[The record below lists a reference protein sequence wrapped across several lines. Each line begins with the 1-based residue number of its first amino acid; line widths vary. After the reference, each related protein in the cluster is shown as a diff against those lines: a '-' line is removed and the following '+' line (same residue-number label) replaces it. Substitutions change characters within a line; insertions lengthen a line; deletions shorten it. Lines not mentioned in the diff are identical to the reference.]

1 LSDFSTKTLAATRA
15 DGLGGRLLA
24 MVNAK
29 CLADKMGCR
38 FGFTWNRRSIDDMQ
52 FHIVDSVDKVF
63 AADFIER
70 HWLGEKIDTA
80 RFGVLDGTRFTRSS
94 LAADALQNGFQ
105 GWICDDFRILRS
117 FRQGWFRAMLPA
129 NRSARSRHRTFGTF
143 GFSEPVRA
151 TIAAAGKSRFSRP
164 MAALHLRS
172 GDIIHGNYRSELE
185 FCDKVIPA
193 PLAKAIVS
201 KLASKGLATLVIGQ
215 DRATLDYLKSE
226 TGAFLADDFGAS
238 QFEDE
243 TLKAFF
249 EMALMARCRQIHA
262 GSSVFATIS
271 SVMGGIRVIRPR
283 ALFGNRGTA
292 TVILDELKARQ
303 SDYHPLEAAFGY
315 QSAFVLTEHSTSPA
329 QARRILEKAAALD
342 PQNPAYALKMAAGY
356 FRDRNYQGG
365 EAVLKAFMLKE
376 VDARAENPMRI
387 LQVLTRPSARGHIM
401 AGDFELYL
409 AAAKAGY
416 PYAAAC
422 SAQILHAAL
431 GRTEAA
437 LAMAALSLKAEP
449 ANRLFQEIE
458 SAVRASATAS
468 DSSSVRQLAGG

>member
-1 LSDFSTKTLAATRA
+1 MKTLAATRA

-38 FGFTWNRRSIDDMQ
+38 FGFTWNRGSIDDMQ

-63 AADFIER
+63 AADFIEKY
-70 HWLGEKIDTA
+70 WLGEKIDTS
-80 RFGVLDGTRFTRSS
+80 RFGVLDGGRFSRSS
-94 LAADALQNGFQ
+94 LIVDARRNGYE
-105 GWICDDFRILRS
+105 GWICDSFRILRS
-117 FRQGWFRAMLPA
+117 FRQSWFRAMLPA

-151 TIAAAGKSRFSRP
+151 TIAAAAEIRLSRP

-172 GDIIHGNYRSELE
+172 GDIVHGNYRSQLE

-193 PLAKAIVS
+193 PLAKAIVA

-262 GSSVFATIS
+262 GSSVFATIA
-271 SVMGGIRVIRPR
+271 SVMGGIRVIRPK
-283 ALFGNRGTA
+283 AVFGDRGTA
-292 TVILDELKARQ
+292 MAILDELKARQ
-303 SDYHPLEAAFGY
+303 SGYHPLEAAFGY
-315 QSAFVLTEHSTSPA
+315 QSAFVLMENSVGPA
-329 QARRILEKAAALD
+329 QARIILENAAKLD
-342 PQNPAYALKMAAGY
+342 PLNPAYALKLAAGY
-356 FRDRNYQGG
+356 FREQNYRDG
-365 EAVLKAFMLKE
+365 EAVLKAFMLRE
-376 VDARAENPMRI
+376 VDVRAENSMRI
-387 LQVLTRPSARGHIM
+387 LEVLTSPSSRGHTM
-401 AGDFELYL
+401 AGDFEFYF
-409 AAAKAGY
+409 AAARAGY

-422 SAQILHAAL
+422 SAHILHTAL
-431 GRTEAA
+431 GRTDDA

-449 ANRLFQEIE
+449 GNRLFRDIE
-458 SAVRASATAS
+458 LAVRAANVAN
-468 DSSSVRQLAGG
+468 GGSL

>member
-1 LSDFSTKTLAATRA
+1 MKTLAATRT

-38 FGFTWNRRSIDDMQ
+38 FGFTWNRRSIDMQ
-52 FHIVDSVDKVF
+52 FHSVDPVDKVF
-63 AADFIER
+63 AGDFIEK

-80 RFGVLDGTRFTRSS
+80 RFSVLDGIRFTRSS
-94 LAADALQNGFQ
+94 LMADARRNGYE
-105 GWICDDFRILRS
+105 GWICDNFRILKS
-117 FRQGWFRAMLPA
+117 YRQDWFKAMLPA

-151 TIAAAGKSRFSRP
+151 TIAAAGRPQFSRP

-172 GDIIHGNYRSELE
+172 GDIVHGHYRSELE

-193 PLAKAIVS
+193 PLAKAIVM
-201 KLASKGLATLVIGQ
+201 KLASKGLATLMIGQ

-226 TGAFLADDFGAS
+226 TGAFVADDFGAG

-262 GSSVFATIS
+262 GSSVFATIA
-271 SVMGGIRVIRPR
+271 SVMGGIQVIRPK
-283 ALFGNRGTA
+283 AVFGERGTA
-292 TVILDELKARQ
+292 TAILDELKARQ

-315 QSAFVLTEHSTSPA
+315 QAAFVLTENSIAPA
-329 QARRILEKAAALD
+329 RARGILEKAAALD
-342 PQNPAYALKMAAGY
+342 PQNPAYALKLAAGY
-356 FRDRNYQGG
+356 FRERNYRDG

-376 VDARAENPMRI
+376 IDARVEGFMRI
-387 LQVLTRPSARGHIM
+387 LQVLTHSSSHRQMM
-401 AGDFELYL
+401 AGDFELYF
-409 AAAKAGY
+409 AAGKAGH

-422 SAQILHAAL
+422 SAHILRTAP
-431 GRTEAA
+431 GRIEDA
-437 LAMAALSLKAEP
+437 LAMATLSLEAEP
-449 ANRLFQEIE
+449 TNRLFRDVEL
-458 SAVRASATAS
+458 AVRTAAAADDSALL
-468 DSSSVRQLAGG
+468 RG